1 MQVQLHY
8 NILYAI
14 LLQLYS
20 KLQLAPV
27 RQQPWRRG
35 WLVVVPVRVPPDGH
49 GLPECDPAVVG
60 ETLLHVHLVPDVQV
74 RDVAGVHWRPL
85 ERRHLPAHSDLGL
98 AIIGKCGQKLNHSLR
113 KFQVIPRKWSEQTL
127 ENGEEVHQVIT

>member
-14 LLQLYS
+14 LLQLHS

-49 GLPECDPAVVG
+49 GLPEADPPVVG
-60 ETLLHVHLVPDVQV
+60 QTLLHLHLVADVEVGDVARVDWQPLEGVHL
-74 RDVAGVHWRPL
+74 G
-85 ERRHLPAHSDLGL
+85 AHVNPGL
-98 AIIGKCGQKLNHSLR
+98 AVRSEGDKKLDHPLGKLQIL
-113 KFQVIPRKWSEQTL
+113 PR
-127 ENGEEVHQVIT
+127 